1 MPKSLDI
8 QTAKHL
14 VSEIR
19 KIMPYCLPE
28 EFDETYVYGFYFE
41 DLEIE
46 VDVLQGIEEVVITKN
61 GSEVARYS
69 SE

>member
-1 MPKSLDI
+1 MSLDI

-19 KIMPYCLPE
+19 KIMPNIAPE
-28 EFDETYVYGFYFE
+28 ENYVYGFYFKK
-41 DLEIE
+41 LEVE
-46 VDVLQGIEEVVITKN
+46 VDVADGCELVVITKD